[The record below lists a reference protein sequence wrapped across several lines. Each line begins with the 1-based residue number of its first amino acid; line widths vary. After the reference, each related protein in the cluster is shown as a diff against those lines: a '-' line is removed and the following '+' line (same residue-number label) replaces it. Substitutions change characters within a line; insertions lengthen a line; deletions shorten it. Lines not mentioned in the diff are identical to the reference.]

1 MITNTINTISL
12 DTEGKCNT
20 CGFWSSH
27 SNDFPKHKTCLCRL
41 VGERG
46 ICCLEGYKT
55 LINDVPNLGF
65 VVPFPLAFNKEM
77 KAASHHN
84 TEKRIQRTKQYDT
97 DFKNSCQEI
106 RRLACLR
113 TSDCEAFEILHID

>member
-1 MITNTINTISL
+1 MVFNAVECLNTQQDLEVRMNEKLEMITNTINTISL

-41 VGERG
+41 VAERG

-77 KAASHHN
+77 KAA
-84 TEKRIQRTKQYDT
+84 I
-97 DFKNSCQEI
+97 
-106 RRLACLR
+106 
-113 TSDCEAFEILHID
+113 